1 MDFSVKYHINHV
13 FMNGPRLYEDILL
26 YQIGRAYCEPSASV
40 MPHSQ
45 RDFFEWTIVT
55 EGKGVIWTNGEPT
68 AVKAGDIYISFPA
81 DIYSIESNPIE
92 PLSFDFITLNTRDEE
107 LRGAL
112 ELRQAEF
119 SSPKV
124 RVIRSDRIARAV
136 SAAIAEMNVEGLDFA
151 NRLLHSLFNEV
162 IIISLRKLGGGLE
175 RSARGVSEEE
185 RLCYQLMNY
194 IDTHIY
200 TMKSLTEVC
209 DITGY
214 NYNYLSNLFK
224 RVSSKTLMEYYTK
237 RRFEVANLLIDEG
250 RCSLTE
256 ISELLGFSSLY
267 SFSRAY
273 KNHFGYSPSKHKIGE
288 IEI

>member
-1 MDFSVKYHINHV
+1 MGFSVKYHINHN
-13 FMNGPRLYEDILL
+13 FINGPRLYEDILL
-26 YQIGRAYCEPSASV
+26 YQIGRAYCEAGASV

-55 EGKGVIWTNGEPT
+55 EGRGIIRTNGVALP
-68 AVKAGDIYISFPA
+68 VKAGDIYISFPA
-81 DIYSIESNPIE
+81 DIHSIESNPIE
-92 PLSFDFITLNTRDEE
+92 PLSFDFITLNTNNGE
-107 LRGAL
+107 LRTAL
-112 ELRQAEF
+112 DNRRVQFA
-119 SSPKV
+119 SPNV
-124 RVIRSDRIARAV
+124 RVIKSDRIARAV
-136 SAAIAEMNVEGLDFA
+136 SSAIAEINVEGMDFS
-151 NRLLHSLFNEV
+151 NRLLHSLFSEI
-162 IIISLRKLGGGLE
+162 IIISLRKLGGELE
-175 RSARGVSEEE
+175 GSVKLVSEEE

-200 TMKSLTEVC
+200 TMKSLTELC

-250 RCSLTE
+250 RCRLTE

-273 KNHFGYSPSKHKIGE
+273 KNYFGYPPSKYKTGE
-288 IEI
+288 I